1 MAGPPLVLALVIIFL
16 VVLAAVVLVLVLVMM
31 KVSGHSIVVATF
43 GSFSAVQLA
52 IPGGGYAAHHAEGI
66 L

>member
-1 MAGPPLVLALVIIFL
+1 LVLALVIIFL
-16 VVLAAVVLVLVLVMM
+16 VVLAAVVVVVVVMM

-43 GSFSAVQLA
+43 GSFSAVQLV